1 MVCANT
7 IIILFVT
14 DAPTNVS
21 AIALT
26 SRSVEVTWEA
36 PSPVSN
42 VTSYLIS
49 YTTDASYASGG
60 NLPVVGYDNTSGI
73 LINLEESTL
82 YTITVQAITDTERS
96 GESEEATVT
105 TYTDGK

>member
-1 MVCANT
+1 MS
-7 IIILFVT
+7 VT

-21 AIALT
+21 AVALT

-42 VTSYLIS
+42 VTSYLIA
-49 YTTDASYASGG
+49 YTTTASYASGG
-60 NLPVVGYDNTSGI
+60 NLPVDGFDNTSGI
-73 LINLEESTL
+73 LTDLEESTL
-82 YTITVQAITDTERS
+82 YIITVRAITDAERS

-105 TYTDGK
+105 TYTDSK